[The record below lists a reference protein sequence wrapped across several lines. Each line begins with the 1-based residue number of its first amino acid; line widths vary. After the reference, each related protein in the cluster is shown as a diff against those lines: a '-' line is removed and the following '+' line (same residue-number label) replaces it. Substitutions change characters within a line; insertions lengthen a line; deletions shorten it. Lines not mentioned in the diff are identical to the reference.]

1 MWIQFQTCFVALCCY
16 FHKFIIILKKC
27 SLNSAISTVT
37 LYKTWQT
44 KPIPL
49 QSNSV
54 GATVLSVK
62 HEHAEWVHYLILVI
76 LCVENGHQK
85 SSSFTWCGVLIKH
98 ASLNNLCKKKT
109 TQNTRSNSISIPFLM
124 LLYRLINSN
133 NNRIMPKD
141 RCFLNIFFVH
151 GKKKYLRIPKA
162 ARSNFIVHCPANW
175 PAVNSVECKMMCW
188 FKTDLFINIK
198 LISCG
203 SKDLLFNTV
212 HCHEPQ
218 NTNFVLLANTMS
230 TILSLEILEQEN
242 SRKVQIYSL
251 RILDGREAN
260 KKIGQIC

>member
-1 MWIQFQTCFVALCCY
+1 MQ
-16 FHKFIIILKKC
+16 
-27 SLNSAISTVT
+27 
-37 LYKTWQT
+37 
-44 KPIPL
+44 
-49 QSNSV
+49 
-54 GATVLSVK
+54 
-62 HEHAEWVHYLILVI
+62 
-76 LCVENGHQK
+76 
-85 SSSFTWCGVLIKH
+85 
-98 ASLNNLCKKKT
+98 KKKT

-141 RCFLNIFFVH
+141 RCFLDIFFVH

>member
-1 MWIQFQTCFVALCCY
+1 MQ
-16 FHKFIIILKKC
+16 
-27 SLNSAISTVT
+27 
-37 LYKTWQT
+37 
-44 KPIPL
+44 
-49 QSNSV
+49 
-54 GATVLSVK
+54 
-62 HEHAEWVHYLILVI
+62 
-76 LCVENGHQK
+76 NGYITS
-85 SSSFTWCGVLIKH
+85 SSSFSVSRMAIRKALR
-98 ASLNNLCKKKT
+98 SLDVEFWLNMPAWITYAKKKTT

-124 LLYRLINSN
+124 LLYRLIL

-151 GKKKYLRIPKA
+151 GEKKYLRIPKA

-188 FKTDLFINIK
+188 LKTDLFINIK

-251 RILDGREAN
+251 RLLDGREAN

>member
-1 MWIQFQTCFVALCCY
+1 MLAEFGNFL
-16 FHKFIIILKKC
+16 LP
-27 SLNSAISTVT
+27 L

-49 QSNSV
+49 QGNSV

-109 TQNTRSNSISIPFLM
+109 TTQNTRSNSISIPFLM
-124 LLYRLINSN
+124 LLYRLIL

-188 FKTDLFINIK
+188 LKTDLFINIK

-218 NTNFVLLANTMS
+218 NTNFILLANTMS

-251 RILDGREAN
+251 RLLDGREAN

>member
-1 MWIQFQTCFVALCCY
+1 MLAEFGNFL
-16 FHKFIIILKKC
+16 LP
-27 SLNSAISTVT
+27 L

-49 QSNSV
+49 QGNSV

-98 ASLNNLCKKKT
+98 ASLNNLCKKKKT

-124 LLYRLINSN
+124 LLYRLIL

-151 GKKKYLRIPKA
+151 GKRNIWGFQKQPGPILLFTAPPTDLQWTQLSVKWCVDLKLTFSSTLSLYLAA
-162 ARSNFIVHCPANW
+162 ARIFS
-175 PAVNSVECKMMCW
+175 S
-188 FKTDLFINIK
+188 TLF
-198 LISCG
+198 
-203 SKDLLFNTV
+203 TV
-212 HCHEPQ
+212 
-218 NTNFVLLANTMS
+218 M
-230 TILSLEILEQEN
+230 
-242 SRKVQIYSL
+242 SL
-251 RILDGREAN
+251 RTRTSFFWPIRWARSWAWRS
-260 KKIGQIC
+260 